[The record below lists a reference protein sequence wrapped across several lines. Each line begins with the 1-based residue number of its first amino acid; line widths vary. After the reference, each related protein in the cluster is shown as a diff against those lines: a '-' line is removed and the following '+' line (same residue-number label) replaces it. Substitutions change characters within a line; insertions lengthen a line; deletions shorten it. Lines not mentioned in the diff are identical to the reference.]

1 VAHLAEGAGV
11 YGYIIACH
19 EDELELCQMELR
31 SLLGVEL
38 TADSRLVL
46 SARSIDPRRSPFIK
60 SKLTSHIEAQQI
72 SDIAAYAAAIDLEG
86 ESFKIVCLATDG
98 SIPYEE
104 QRQIERQIGAVM
116 TGRAEM
122 KQPERL
128 YGIARIE
135 GKWQFGTYE
144 RGEAVWMQHNKKPQP
159 YSTALSTRVA
169 RAVVNIAVPQTEGV
183 SVIDPC
189 CGIGTVLIEAMSMG
203 ISIEGSDMN
212 PLAVKG
218 ARVNLA
224 HFGFPNVVKLADMR
238 TLTAHYDAAIL
249 DMPYNLCSVLPRE
262 ERMEM
267 LLQARRLANRVVIVT
282 IEPCEED
289 IVLAGM
295 KIVDRCIVRKGKF
308 ERQIFLCER

>member
-1 VAHLAEGAGV
+1 MAHLAAGAGA

-46 SARSIDPRRSPFIK
+46 SARSIDPKRSPFIK
-60 SKLTSHIEAQQI
+60 SKLTLHIEAQQI
-72 SDIAAYAAAIDLEG
+72 ADIAAYAAGIDLEG
-86 ESFKIVCLATDG
+86 QSFKIVCIAPDG
-98 SIPYEE
+98 SVPYEE

-116 TGRAEM
+116 TGRADM

-128 YGIARIE
+128 YGIARIA
-135 GKWQFGTYE
+135 GKWQFGAYE

-183 SVIDPC
+183 TVIDPC
-189 CGIGTVLIEAMSMG
+189 CGIGTVLIEALSME
-203 ISIEGSDMN
+203 ISIEGSDLN

-224 HFGFPNVVKLADMR
+224 HFGFPNIVRLADMR

-289 IVLAGM
+289 IVLAGL

-308 ERQIFLCER
+308 ERQIFLCEG